1 MTSKEK
7 IESMLRGFAERGFE
21 RPRPGFMQEI
31 KNRIPHRLVC
41 HRMDTVNII
50 VDLRIS
56 RIAAAAAIILALVLA
71 GTFFGGRE
79 AISGGV
85 YHDGKLFLKYALAG
99 EDAYRGDISDT
110 LAMFREGLMEQGR
123 EVVYYGDQA
132 ETGDPHAI
140 LMHWKLDEEKYG
152 VVFGDLSAGTVSAKT
167 LIRLQ
172 AHMLRKE
179 AQ

>member
-1 MTSKEK
+1 MTSKQK
-7 IESMLRGFAERGFE
+7 IEAMLKAFSERGFE
-21 RPRPGFMQEI
+21 SPRPGLMQEI

-71 GTFFGGRE
+71 GTLFGGRE
-79 AISGGV
+79 AMSGGV
-85 YHDGKLFLKYALAG
+85 VHDGKLFLKYALAG
-99 EDAYRGDISDT
+99 EDAYRGDISET
-110 LAMFREGLMEQGR
+110 LAMFREGLMAQGR
-123 EVVYYGDQA
+123 EVVYYGESAQKD
-132 ETGDPHAI
+132 DPHAI
-140 LMHWKLDEEKYG
+140 LMHWKLDDDKYG
-152 VVFGDLSAGTVSAKT
+152 VVFGDLSARTVSART

-172 AHMLRKE
+172 AYMLRQQ